1 MKFKLEGS
9 EWSQEEENSGVQN
22 NEAIIDNEQADVVN
36 TQDVQDELQDVQEN
50 VLKFN
55 NEDEVLEFIKSK
67 EDLYTKVA
75 PRSEEKELPSD
86 IKKYLEFKE
95 ETGRGYC
102 WGCGCA
108 SGITFMP
115 WIQL

>member
-36 TQDVQDELQDVQEN
+36 TQDVQEDVQDKVQDVQDN

-95 ETGRGYC
+95 ETG
-102 WGCGCA
+102 
-108 SGITFMP
+108 
-115 WIQL
+115 